1 MKKTVLTILASMAVA
16 SSMFAGEFKL
26 SFENKISSDVVSISE
41 GNTEFTGIKEQ
52 VTAEIETE
60 KVDAGVSLITNLNK
74 TDDGTIGFTEY
85 EFDKAYVEFR
95 PVKFLSLDF
104 NRKILQK
111 VHIFQL
117 KMTTLQMETLVQVFR
132 LLQNQ

>member
-74 TDDGTIGFTEY
+74 TGDGNIGFTEY

-104 NRKILQK
+104 NRKIFTEGSYLPIEDDN
-111 VHIFQL
+111 VANGNIGAGF
-117 KMTTLQMETLVQVFR
+117 
-132 LLQNQ
+132 

>member
-74 TDDGTIGFTEY
+74 TDDGNIGFTEY

-95 PVKFLSLDF
+95 PVEISEL
-104 NRKILQK
+104 
-111 VHIFQL
+111 
-117 KMTTLQMETLVQVFR
+117 R
-132 LLQNQ
+132 L

>member
-132 LLQNQ
+132 LLQSP